1 VKELDCG
8 WFVDL
13 LVDRPAHESRAAVLA
28 LAEKGILPL
37 ELYLTLLAPSLRELG
52 ARWQSG
58 SASVAQEH
66 LATELVI
73 SIMATLA
80 ARLQSRPIVAHLAVL
95 AGTDGELHA
104 IGLRMVSDFLEAD
117 GWEVQ
122 YLGALTPGPDLER
135 YVRSMEPDVVGLS
148 TTLTTHL
155 PATKTIVAA
164 LKRLPTPPFVL
175 VGGQAYGGD
184 PAVALRLGA
193 DAFAADADEASR
205 ILRAK
210 FSGR

>member
-1 VKELDCG
+1 VTPSDCS

-13 LVDRPAHESRAAVLA
+13 LLDRPPHEARSAVLA
-28 LAEKGILPL
+28 FAERGMRPL
-37 ELYLTLLAPSLRELG
+37 ELYMTLLAPSLREIG
-52 ARWQSG
+52 ARWERG
-58 SASVAQEH
+58 NASVAQEH

-73 SIMATLA
+73 SIMSTLV
-80 ARLQSRPIVAHLAVL
+80 ARLDGRPIVAHLAVL

-104 IGLRMVSDFLEAD
+104 IGLRMVNDFLEAD

-135 YVRSMEPDVVGLS
+135 YVRAVEPDVVGLS

-155 PATKTIVAA
+155 PATRAIVAA

-175 VGGQAYGGD
+175 VGGQAYGGNS
-184 PAVALRLGA
+184 AVALSLGA
-193 DAFAADADEASR
+193 DAFAADAQEASR